1 VCGWEKESC
10 RFITDSNAVWDFISF
25 TSFFLSAHKPFG
37 FRFEFQVLYYCLGW
51 LRCAS
56 SSSPRKYIVVWH
68 LFLAEAISY
77 VCCLHMLWLVY
88 LFIFM
93 HVWSFQWN
101 YSTFAHWISMIM
113 VINVHFYCPRL
124 TLLIFFLLYFG
135 FCFNFWSLSLFFWCC
150 FYRHIYLFTY
160 KHELIVW
167 FKNLIKKATSKNAVH
182 LSFCLRL
189 AQDWETLKTLNS
201 NLTSIICWLLEERNI
216 AIAL

>member
-1 VCGWEKESC
+1 M
-10 RFITDSNAVWDFISF
+10 RFEILFLSRL
-25 TSFFLSAHKPFG
+25 SFFRRTNRSDFVLNFKFCIIVWVGCAALLVVHPENISWCGTCFWLKRFHMCAVCICFG
-37 FRFEFQVLYYCLGW
+37 SCIYLYLCMYGL
-51 LRCAS
+51 
-56 SSSPRKYIVVWH
+56 
-68 LFLAEAISY
+68 
-77 VCCLHMLWLVY
+77 
-88 LFIFM
+88 
-93 HVWSFQWN
+93 FQWN